1 LAVVVEELLAR
12 EAELT
17 WREEALTAREE
28 KVKISKKAL
37 AQVSASPNEEQTKAE
52 AAWQEYR
59 DKKIGEKRAGRFST
73 STRSWGRRG
82 PGLMSGSGT

>member
-17 WREEALTAREE
+17 RREEALTTREE

-37 AQVSASPNEEQTKAE
+37 AQVSASPNEE
-52 AAWQEYR
+52 
-59 DKKIGEKRAGRFST
+59 
-73 STRSWGRRG
+73 
-82 PGLMSGSGT
+82 